1 MINNNQHFQAFNKI
15 ERLRN
20 ELLKDQTLL
29 QIQDWGAGSIVNSS
43 TQKTIESIAK
53 ASASPKKYGQLLF
66 RMVNYYQ
73 PDTILELGTSLG
85 ISTAYLAGGNPKA
98 KIVTMEG
105 ASSVAAYA
113 EQNFRSLELKNM
125 ELISGNFDDTLPSVV
140 NKLPSIDFA
149 FMDGNH
155 RQEPTERYFKTI
167 LQKTHNNSIIVLDDI
182 HWSREM
188 RKAWETIKNHPAVRC
203 TIDLFF
209 VGIVFLREEFKEKQ
223 HFVIRF

>member
-188 RKAWETIKNHPAVRC
+188 HKAWETIKNHPAVRC